1 MPKPF
6 EFELL
11 HVCKQTGARR
21 GRLYTPHG
29 VIETPVFMPVG
40 TQATVKTL
48 SPEELKDLGAQ
59 IILSNT
65 YHLHLR
71 PGEDLVNEAGGLH
84 RFMNWDRPI
93 LTDSG
98 GFQVFSLASLR
109 KITEEGVMFASHL
122 DGSRHFFSPEVSVGI
137 QEKLGSDIAMQ
148 FDVCSAYPCEYSEA
162 EKAMRRTVRW
172 LTRCVDA
179 KMRDDQALFGIV
191 QGAFYRDLRIE
202 SAKVLSEMDFIGY
215 GIGGLSVGE
224 PKPVM
229 YEMLDE
235 LMPYMPEQKPRYLM
249 GVGTPDCFI
258 EAVIRGVDM
267 FDCVLATRIARN
279 GSVFTNRGRLV
290 VKNGKYARDFTP
302 LDDQC
307 DCYACRNF
315 TRAYI
320 RHLFNAKEITAGRLA
335 SIHNL
340 RFLIHMMEE
349 IREAIAN
356 DSLLDYRK
364 EFYERYDLT
373 KNF

>member
-1 MPKPF
+1 MKILPVSDPSFQNYGQVMTGYDLK
-6 EFELL
+6 ELL
-11 HVCKQTGARR
+11 ETLDKV
-21 GRLYTPHG
+21 TPCPDG
-29 VIETPVFMPVG
+29 V
-40 TQATVKTL
+40 
-48 SPEELKDLGAQ
+48 
-59 IILSNT
+59 
-65 YHLHLR
+65 
-71 PGEDLVNEAGGLH
+71 
-84 RFMNWDRPI
+84 
-93 LTDSG
+93 
-98 GFQVFSLASLR
+98 
-109 KITEEGVMFASHL
+109 
-122 DGSRHFFSPEVSVGI
+122 
-137 QEKLGSDIAMQ
+137 
-148 FDVCSAYPCEYSEA
+148 EY
-162 EKAMRRTVRW
+162 V
-172 LTRCVDA
+172 
-179 KMRDDQALFGIV
+179 
-191 QGAFYRDLRIE
+191 
-202 SAKVLSEMDFIGY
+202 
-215 GIGGLSVGE
+215 
-224 PKPVM
+224 
-229 YEMLDE
+229 
-235 LMPYMPEQKPRYLM
+235 PEQKPRYLM

-279 GSVFTNRGRLV
+279 GSVMTSKGRVV
-290 VKNGKYARDFTP
+290 VKNGKYAHDFTP

>member
-1 MPKPF
+1 M
-6 EFELL
+6 
-11 HVCKQTGARR
+11 
-21 GRLYTPHG
+21 
-29 VIETPVFMPVG
+29 
-40 TQATVKTL
+40 
-48 SPEELKDLGAQ
+48 
-59 IILSNT
+59 
-65 YHLHLR
+65 
-71 PGEDLVNEAGGLH
+71 
-84 RFMNWDRPI
+84 
-93 LTDSG
+93 
-98 GFQVFSLASLR
+98 
-109 KITEEGVMFASHL
+109 
-122 DGSRHFFSPEVSVGI
+122 
-137 QEKLGSDIAMQ
+137 
-148 FDVCSAYPCEYSEA
+148 
-162 EKAMRRTVRW
+162 
-172 LTRCVDA
+172 
-179 KMRDDQALFGIV
+179 
-191 QGAFYRDLRIE
+191 
-202 SAKVLSEMDFIGY
+202 
-215 GIGGLSVGE
+215 GE

-235 LMPYMPEQKPRYLM
+235 LMPYMPEDKPRYLM

-258 EAVIRGVDM
+258 EGVIRGVDM

-279 GSVFTNRGRLV
+279 GSVLTSKGRVV
-290 VKNGKYARDFTP
+290 VKNGKYAHDFTP

-364 EFYERYDLT
+364 AFYERYDLT

>member
-1 MPKPF
+1 
-6 EFELL
+6 
-11 HVCKQTGARR
+11 
-21 GRLYTPHG
+21 
-29 VIETPVFMPVG
+29 MPVG
-40 TQATVKTL
+40 TSACVKAMTPREMKEIGTKIL
-48 SPEELKDLGAQ
+48 
-59 IILSNT
+59 LSNT

-71 PGEDLVNEAGGLH
+71 PGEDLVREAGGLH
-84 RFMNWDRPI
+84 RFMGWDRPI

-98 GFQVFSLASLR
+98 GFQVFSLAGIR
-109 KITEEGVMFASHL
+109 KIEEKGVTFRSHL
-122 DGSRHFFSPEVSVGI
+122 DGSKQFIGPEESMDI
-137 QEKLGSDIAMQ
+137 QQALGSDICMA
-148 FDVCSAYPCEYSEA
+148 FDVCTAYPCDWETAKKNME
-162 EKAMRRTVRW
+162 TTHRW
-172 LTRCVDA
+172 AQRC
-179 KMRDDQALFGIV
+179 KN
-191 QGAFYRDLRIE
+191 LRVE
-202 SAKVLSEMDFIGY
+202 SAKALADMDFIGY

-224 PKPVM
+224 PKPMM

-235 LMPYMPEQKPRYLM
+235 IRPYMPENKPRYLM

-258 EAVIRGVDM
+258 EGVIRGVDM

-279 GSVFTNRGRLV
+279 GSVMTSRGRVV

-302 LDDQC
+302 MDDRC
-307 DCYACRNF
+307 DCYACQNF